1 MDGEEE
7 LKLSSI
13 KAMLNNNSLEGEYR
27 MVNFSDPY
35 IDLNFKLDADLAA
48 VNSFYPIDTITKLEG
63 KLKLDAIIKGKL
75 NELQNDFSG
84 AANYSKGI
92 AQVSNLQIQF
102 KNDKNIWLLPQG
114 KFELIGRDVKAD
126 SLRVKLGSSDAEL
139 SGELINFVPW
149 MLKKDEKLAIN
160 ASSKSNFISLDEIMY
175 SENNAGTSNFELPK
189 SLSFQLNTF
198 IKKLK
203 LGKFEAADVAGK
215 IYLKDQKIYSENLSF
230 EGMDGDIALSGIL
243 DASNENILIKGSAKL
258 VNIDVKRMMYEMNNF
273 SQEEILDKHIKGRG
287 TFTFDFSTQW
297 DKKLNCDEKSI
308 LAHCDM
314 TIEQGELI
322 NYKPL
327 ESLAKYVE
335 LKELQHIK
343 FNTLQSHLEIKD
355 RVISISKTS
364 IKNSAMNVD
373 FYGTHTFDNII
384 DYHIK
389 LLLSEVLAKKP
400 GKNKQLDEELALVE
414 NDAENTRCVY
424 LSMTGSIDNPKISYD
439 RKAMKEKIKEDIK
452 TEKQNL
458 KNILKEEFGLFKK
471 DSTLNKSNN
480 TKKADQQFIID
491 NGNKKENTKKLEP
504 KKKPEEDEDF

>member
-1 MDGEEE
+1 
-7 LKLSSI
+7 
-13 KAMLNNNSLEGEYR
+13 
-27 MVNFSDPY
+27 
-35 IDLNFKLDADLAA
+35 
-48 VNSFYPIDTITKLEG
+48 
-63 KLKLDAIIKGKL
+63 
-75 NELQNDFSG
+75 
-84 AANYSKGI
+84 
-92 AQVSNLQIQF
+92 
-102 KNDKNIWLLPQG
+102 
-114 KFELIGRDVKAD
+114 
-126 SLRVKLGSSDAEL
+126 
-139 SGELINFVPW
+139 
-149 MLKKDEKLAIN
+149 
-160 ASSKSNFISLDEIMY
+160 
-175 SENNAGTSNFELPK
+175 
-189 SLSFQLNTF
+189 
-198 IKKLK
+198 
-203 LGKFEAADVAGK
+203 
-215 IYLKDQKIYSENLSF
+215 
-230 EGMDGDIALSGIL
+230 
-243 DASNENILIKGSAKL
+243 
-258 VNIDVKRMMYEMNNF
+258 MMYEMNNF

-424 LSMTGSIDNPKISYD
+424 LSMTGNIDNPKISYD

-452 TEKQNL
+452 NEKQNL
-458 KNILKEEFGLFKK
+458 KNI
-471 DSTLNKSNN
+471 
-480 TKKADQQFIID
+480 
-491 NGNKKENTKKLEP
+491 
-504 KKKPEEDEDF
+504 